1 MICGICWHQSPE
13 EKKYSRSE
21 AVKNIWKFYKFNL
34 SLFASFY
41 HVFAV
46 QAFESNGRV
55 SVTVM
60 DGEEMVGQMAEQ
72 VGLIIIQVSSFL
84 HSGDLLIFDAR

>member
-1 MICGICWHQSPE
+1 M
-13 EKKYSRSE
+13 
-21 AVKNIWKFYKFNL
+21 VKIIWKFYKFNL

-72 VGLIIIQVSSFL
+72 VGLIIIIEVSSFL

>member
-1 MICGICWHQSPE
+1 M
-13 EKKYSRSE
+13 
-21 AVKNIWKFYKFNL
+21 VKIIWKFYKFNL

-84 HSGDLLIFDAR
+84 HSGDLLALLWEQCSRCSSVLRYIEYR

>member
-21 AVKNIWKFYKFNL
+21 VVKIIKFNL

-72 VGLIIIQVSSFL
+72 VGLIIIEVSSFL